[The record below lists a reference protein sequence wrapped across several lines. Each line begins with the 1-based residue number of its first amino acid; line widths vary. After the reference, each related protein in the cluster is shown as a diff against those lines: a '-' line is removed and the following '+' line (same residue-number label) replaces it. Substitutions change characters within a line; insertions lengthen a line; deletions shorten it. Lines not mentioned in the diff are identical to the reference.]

1 MTRSL
6 EDVNHV
12 VTMAEFL
19 ADLGCRQLLPP
30 SRKRDNLSF
39 GAILLTVHRRTGQA
53 GEPGASGLVIAPH
66 GVRRYDHQMGA
77 WRRFVPRAATL
88 AVTLATSVA
97 MAASAAAAM
106 AVLPGGPQHP
116 RQRPRLTGRWET
128 SGAQRRPAV
137 IHGSQGGHCLAAE
150 SPAP

>member
-30 SRKRDNLSF
+30 SRKRDNLCF

-53 GEPGASGLVIAPH
+53 GEPGASGLVIAPRA
-66 GVRRYDHQMGA
+66 VRRYDHQMGA
-77 WRRFVPRAATL
+77 LRRFIPRAATL
-88 AVTLATSVA
+88 AATLAASV
-97 MAASAAAAM
+97 
-106 AVLPGGPQHP
+106 
-116 RQRPRLTGRWET
+116 
-128 SGAQRRPAV
+128 
-137 IHGSQGGHCLAAE
+137 
-150 SPAP
+150 